1 MMRYYIIGIV
11 ILIVAIIANAVA
23 MRLGLKTWY
32 DFLSLLK
39 DSGLAGF
46 KTINVLDYIWLFIG
60 YPLTLG
66 FGYWIGQRIYDILF

>member
-1 MMRYYIIGIV
+1 MIRLYIIGLS
-11 ILIVAIIANAVA
+11 ILLTAIIANVLANY
-23 MRLGLKTWY
+23 LGLKTWY

-46 KTINVLDYIWLFIG
+46 KTINVLDYVWLFVG

-66 FGYWIGQRIYDILF
+66 FGYWVGQQIYDILF